1 MAHLSHTSSLKFAE
15 HKSRLAA
22 GEANACVGRNGAGE
36 DAHVAPALPLGRQ
49 RPQTNRTALAITAAS
64 APVAVALSTQTT
76 VAFMN
81 TATAI
86 APHVEL
92 TPVSIWDAAPDVSS
106 KPIDENELIE
116 RYLPL
121 VRNVV
126 DRIKLNVPAHVDADD
141 LYSVGITGLL
151 AAVRKYDPAQ
161 GSTFASYAAM
171 RIRGAILD
179 ELRRM
184 DWCPRRARARSR
196 KLKNAIIEVEQK
208 VGRAATDAEV
218 CAELGI
224 GRKEYGKW
232 VEEAK
237 PVTFI
242 AIDQT
247 ADGDEGTGA
256 SLHELL
262 ADESDKTGR
271 DNLEKAEVLRLL
283 TQRMSEL
290 PEIPK
295 KIVAMYYFENMRLAE
310 IAEVFD
316 LTESRICQIHAQTI
330 IGLRAWLQRM
340 KDR

>member
-1 MAHLSHTSSLKFAE
+1 
-15 HKSRLAA
+15 
-22 GEANACVGRNGAGE
+22 
-36 DAHVAPALPLGRQ
+36 
-49 RPQTNRTALAITAAS
+49 
-64 APVAVALSTQTT
+64 
-76 VAFMN
+76 MN
-81 TATAI
+81 TATVLSPLNEI
-86 APHVEL
+86 
-92 TPVSIWDAAPDVSS
+92 TPDVSTRRVS
-106 KPIDENELIE
+106 QVTTPAPVDEKELIE

-151 AAVRKYDPAQ
+151 AAVRKFDPAQ
-161 GSTFASYAAM
+161 GHTFASYAAM

-196 KLKNAIIEVEQK
+196 KLKSAINDVEQK

-218 CAELGI
+218 CAMLGI
-224 GRKEYGKW
+224 GPKEYEKW

-247 ADGDEGTGA
+247 SDSEDGPGA

-262 ADESDKTGR
+262 ADETDRTGR
-271 DNLEKAEVLRLL
+271 DNLEKSEMLQLL
-283 TQRMSEL
+283 AQRMSEL
-290 PEIPK
+290 PEIPR
-295 KIVAMYYFENMRLAE
+295 KILAMYYFEKLRLAE
-310 IAEVFD
+310 IAQVFN

-330 IGLRAWLQRM
+330 LGLRAWLQRM